1 VVQLPRR
8 RAAATKSRGTKPRSA
23 AKRRNAAGTTGPG
36 AQHRQR
42 QVDGIGPSEFA
53 RAKAGTATPTAR
65 NRPRAEKS
73 VTSAP
78 SRAASS
84 HSERRPAFSS
94 AAGGLVSQPTDS
106 VGAWLKAQVNRLLA
120 GVRHTG
126 DMLKNKIEEWMD
138 TLADAVGDGGAGVNA
153 ALGGVRGLLTG
164 KNPMW
169 AAVKGLVSGLSGKA
183 KVALVLLVT
192 FGLLLGPVLLLVLLL
207 ALLVVALVAA
217 VRAASQ

>member
-1 VVQLPRR
+1 
-8 RAAATKSRGTKPRSA
+8 
-23 AKRRNAAGTTGPG
+23 
-36 AQHRQR
+36 
-42 QVDGIGPSEFA
+42 
-53 RAKAGTATPTAR
+53 
-65 NRPRAEKS
+65 
-73 VTSAP
+73 
-78 SRAASS
+78 
-84 HSERRPAFSS
+84 
-94 AAGGLVSQPTDS
+94 LVSQPTDS

-126 DMLKNKIEEWMD
+126 DVLKNKIEEWMD
-138 TLADAVGDGGAGVNA
+138 TLADAVADGGAGVNA